1 MTKSKWDDKMLIWA
15 HEYARE
21 GLTDAGIGRALNIPA
36 PTFRQW
42 LNKKPLLKYAIDRG
56 RHLNKTRST
65 RTFLAYLREHL
76 SDELRPL
83 WDEILA
89 LDLKESGIDKF
100 EAMLASKGKR
110 ARQQLFLYALVSS
123 GFNASEA
130 CRRTGI
136 DRKTMH
142 AWIYNDP
149 EFAELMEEIR
159 WHQGNFFEG
168 ALVRKIAEGDTAA
181 TIFANKTFNRDRG
194 YAEKVD
200 VQVSGQIDHSHTVI
214 KIDELDLPLA
224 LRRQLLEAIRARRSP
239 EQLPQ
244 LTHESNGHRNGKPR
258 SQ

>member
-1 MTKSKWDDKMLIWA
+1 MAKSKWDDKMIVWA

-21 GLTDAGIGRALNIPA
+21 GMTEAGVGRALNIPA

-42 LNKKPLLKYAIDRG
+42 LNKKPLLKYAIERG
-56 RHLNKTRST
+56 RQLHRTRST

-83 WDEILA
+83 WDEIMA
-89 LDLKESGIDKF
+89 LDLKESGVEKF
-100 EAMLASKGKR
+100 EAMFAKTGLR

-142 AWIYNDP
+142 AWSYNDP
-149 EFAELMEEIR
+149 QFAELMEEIR

-168 ALVRKIAEGDTAA
+168 ALIHRIAEGDVAA

-200 VQVSGQIDHSHTVI
+200 VKVESHMTHEHHLVRV
-214 KIDELDLPLA
+214 DELDLPLP
-224 LRRQLLEAIRARRSP
+224 LRRQLLDALRARQNP
-239 EQLPQ
+239 GLLEHHP
-244 LTHESNGHRNGKPR
+244 HDSNGHSNGKPR
-258 SQ
+258 TG